1 MRRLLLLLVA
11 CSPLIDAVS
20 QSDSRAPKDPPRAPK
35 CERSVVR
42 EYEFQPDEPRRPAV
56 RSKHELTEGG
66 MTLDEKAELA
76 AKEAPS
82 AGVCDTRRRDS
93 VEDAIVKQ
101 RAPAPA
107 TKAPVAWNGKT
118 PLGFRELVRDSLALT
133 PEEEVRL
140 VRDGFVVP
148 ARLEYAD
155 YTQAYYD
162 IHRSQLPVFVTAD
175 SILHAIY
182 ASHDQLLARLEKQ
195 YLARRLDHALGAM
208 HCGLVAAQNDYPKA
222 VAADLDLYLTVARTL
237 LAGEPVPAQ
246 LGADA
251 EPLVTLIEAAS
262 GKETIALFGRK
273 RSFDASQYT
282 PRGHYV
288 DDTELERY
296 FRAAMW
302 LSRVEFN
309 IVSRDTRS
317 SQPGY
322 APDPSE
328 TPHEAV
334 LALALADLAQRTG
347 AMTDI
352 AAVDRAW
359 TALAGR
365 REDIPL
371 AKLGELRRR
380 AGIKSLLAPD
390 APAKLRAAV
399 GDQFKRT
406 VNTHPNPNVPRLP
419 AIAALIGPRV
429 TPDVTAL
436 GTLTNERGDEF
447 KTVEVGFMLGH
458 DRAKQYFKPTAQ
470 HRAARDQLAAA
481 QLGDDL
487 YSSWLTAIRTLA
499 DRPQGTVPSFM
510 DKPAFADMRMNTALA
525 AFGQLKHDHVL
536 IGAQTYDQGGCEI
549 PDGYVE
555 PALATYRALA
565 ELADRGEAIYRDLD
579 PRDTTRGRGYYKR
592 LGEVIDVLIA
602 ISREQL
608 ANKPL
613 SASSKR
619 FLAMVVE
626 RREAIAHG
634 YSGSFPIATFDGWY
648 IDMFPSQEIAI
659 KTPAF
664 VADFFTYDRNNK
676 QGIHYLGAQAPRL
689 GVFVVDTGGAPRVMV
704 GPVAHA
710 FGFHTP
716 LTRRLTDDDA
726 PALAGVEPWSA
737 SYTQAAATPAVF
749 TAEFRR
755 PAKLP
760 PRRRARSKLEDNVL
774 RVEAPAR
781 VGDVTVDLLD
791 HHFVTMKSIKITVGS
806 GRIDTKLPD
815 VPRPI
820 EALRFRAGK
829 WSDRLVLSLDGTGV
843 AAFGGAKPLTPS
855 RDDAEKWP
863 DVDIED

>member
-11 CSPLIDAVS
+11 CSPLIYAVS
-20 QSDSRAPKDPPRAPK
+20 RSDPNAPKDPPRAAK

-56 RSKHELTEGG
+56 RSKYELTEGG

-76 AKEAPS
+76 SKEAPS
-82 AGVCDTRRRDS
+82 AGVCDARRRDA

-107 TKAPVAWNGKT
+107 IKAPIAWDGKK
-118 PLGFRELVRDSLALT
+118 PLAFRELVRDSLALT
-133 PEEEVRL
+133 PEEEARL

-148 ARLEYAD
+148 ARLEYPD

-195 YLARRLDHALGAM
+195 YLARRLDSALGAM

-222 VAADLDLYLTVARTL
+222 VVADLDLYLTVARSL
-237 LAGEPVPAQ
+237 LAGELKTGQ

-273 RSFDASQYT
+273 RSFDASQYA

-302 LSRVEFN
+302 LSRAEFN

-322 APDPSE
+322 IPDPSE

-347 AMTDI
+347 AMKDI

-371 AKLGELRRR
+371 ARLLELRKR

-390 APAKLRAAV
+390 APAKLRAAI

-436 GTLTNERGDEF
+436 GTLTNERGDKF
-447 KTVEVGFMLGH
+447 QSVEVGFMLGH
-458 DRAKQYFKPTAQ
+458 DRAKQYFKPTDQ
-470 HRAARDQLAAA
+470 HRAARDQLAKA

-555 PALATYRALA
+555 PALDTYRALA
-565 ELADRGEAIYRDLD
+565 QFAGRGEVIYRDLD
-579 PRDTTRGRGYYKR
+579 PKDTTRGRGYYKR
-592 LGEVIDVLIA
+592 LGEVMDVLVA

-613 SASSKR
+613 SATAKR
-619 FLAMVVE
+619 FLAMIVE

-634 YSGSFPIATFDGWY
+634 YNGSFPIATFDGWY

-664 VADFFTYDRNNK
+664 VADFFTYDRDGK
-676 QGIHYLGAQAPRL
+676 QGIHYLGAKAPRL

-726 PALAGVEPWSA
+726 PSLAGIEPWSA
-737 SYTQAAATPAVF
+737 SYTQPAPAAAVF
-749 TAEFRR
+749 TAELHRA
-755 PAKLP
+755 AKQ
-760 PRRRARSKLEDNVL
+760 PRRGRVRAKIEPNVL
-774 RVEAPAR
+774 RVEAAKDIG
-781 VGDVTVDLLD
+781 VVTVDLLD
-791 HHFVTMKSIKITVGS
+791 HHFVTMKSLAIKVAA
-806 GRIDTKLPD
+806 GRTDTRIPD
-815 VPRPI
+815 VARPV
-820 EALRFRAGK
+820 EAIRFRAGK
-829 WSDRLVLSLDGTGV
+829 WSDRLVLDLDGTGY
-843 AAFGGAKPLTPS
+843 ATFGGAKPLAPS
-855 RDDAEKWP
+855 RDDDFAG
-863 DVDIED
+863 ED